1 LKLKG
6 LNQVKYDF
14 FSKNLCIALKIKKE
28 KEKEKRSSVFQDA
41 QVEKKTETAFW
52 VDPTLLGPFCQI
64 YK

>member
-1 LKLKG
+1 LKG

-41 QVEKKTETAFW
+41 QVEKKKKPRF
-52 VDPTLLGPFCQI
+52 G
-64 YK
+64 